1 MSVFTKV
8 GRDELV
14 ELLGQYDA
22 GELRDYEGISD
33 GIENTNYF
41 VTTDRR
47 EMVLTLFE
55 SHSMD
60 EMGFFL
66 DLMAHV
72 SEHDIPS
79 AHPVADRNG
88 HYLRQFK
95 DKPTALVERLAGT
108 SLDHPTDR
116 QCTTLGAII
125 ARLHIAGSDFTGTRS
140 NGRGHEW
147 RMATAQKLYDQLP
160 ADDADRLR
168 AEVAYQQANRFTQLP
183 GGVIHADLF
192 RDNVLWNGEQL
203 TGIIDFYYAC
213 NDAYLYDLAVAANDW
228 CVEAS
233 GAFVESRFEALIG
246 AYHAVRPLT
255 AQEQSCWA
263 PVVRAA
269 ALRFWLSRL
278 HDWHFP
284 RPGEI
289 THRKDPNV
297 FRRIMLQRQQHATP
311 LQLNG

>member
-1 MSVFTKV
+1 MSVFTRV

-14 ELLGQYDA
+14 ELLGYFDV
-22 GELRDYEGISD
+22 GVLRDYEGISD

-55 SHSMD
+55 THGMD
-60 EMGFFL
+60 EMCFFL
-66 DLMAHV
+66 DLMAHIA
-72 SEHDIPS
+72 EHDIPS
-79 AHPVADRNG
+79 AHPVADRDG
-88 HYLRQFK
+88 HYLRLFK
-95 DKPTALVERLAGT
+95 EKPTALVERLPGT
-108 SLDHPTDR
+108 SLDHPTDQ
-116 QCTTLGAII
+116 QCAILGAMI
-125 ARLHIAGSDFTGTRS
+125 ARLHLAGSDFTGTRS
-140 NGRGHEW
+140 NSRGHEW
-147 RMATAQKLYDQLP
+147 RMATAQKLFGELSDEDSLQL
-160 ADDADRLR
+160 RI
-168 AEVAYQQANRFTQLP
+168 EVDYQQSHRFDNLP

-192 RDNVLWNGEQL
+192 RDNVLWNGDEL

-213 NDAYLYDLAVAANDW
+213 NDVFLYDLAVAANDW

-233 GAFVESRFEALIG
+233 GAFVESRYEALIS
-246 AYHAVRPLT
+246 AYHAVRPIT

-311 LQLNG
+311 LKLNA